1 MAASVAATPARATWW
16 ERNQRQVIPYLY
28 IVPFFLLFLVFGLY
42 PIISSFYLSL
52 FHGLGLGTKAFYG
65 LGNYAYLL
73 SDPRYLH
80 AFWNTVYWT
89 LASVCVLSPLALLLA
104 LALQSMFVRRG
115 WRDLYRIIFFLPIV
129 TSAVIIAVLFSVVFS
144 APNGLLD
151 QALSSLGPLR
161 AWSKLD
167 WLRNTSLVMGWGWL
181 KPVLAVPIIGSI
193 IKSGTIVWNALFL
206 MNIWTYLGINA
217 LYWTA
222 GLNSVDTQLYE
233 AASIDGANRWQSFWS
248 VTWPLLRPMTLF
260 VVIQAVAGS
269 MGTFAQPFLLTGGGP
284 SDATMTLALYQ
295 YTQGFSIANFPYA
308 NAIGYSMAI
317 ITLVLSLLNFWLF
330 RDRSGSAPA

>member
-1 MAASVAATPARATWW
+1 MAATLAQPARAGWW
-16 ERNQRQVIPYLY
+16 VRNQRQIIPYLY
-28 IVPFFLLFLVFGLY
+28 IAPFFILFAIFGIY
-42 PIISSFYLSL
+42 PIIASFYLSL
-52 FHGLGLGTKAFYG
+52 FHGLGLGPKAFYG
-65 LGNYAYLL
+65 LGNYTFLL
-73 SDPRYLH
+73 TDSRYLH

-89 LASVCVLSPLALLLA
+89 LASVFVLSPLALLLA
-104 LALQSMFVRRG
+104 MALQSIYVRHG
-115 WRDLYRIIFFLPIV
+115 WRDLYRIVFFLPVV
-129 TSAVIIAVLFSVVFS
+129 TSAVIIAVIFEVVFS
-144 APNGLLD
+144 SPNGLLD
-151 QALSSLGPLR
+151 QALGSLGPLR
-161 AWSKLD
+161 AWDKID
-167 WLRNTSLVMGWGWL
+167 WLRNTSIVMGWSWL
-181 KPVLAVPIIGSI
+181 QPVLAWPIIGAI

-233 AASIDGANRWQSFWS
+233 AASIDGANRWQRFWG

-260 VVIQAVAGS
+260 VVIQAVVGS

-317 ITLVLSLLNFWLF
+317 ITLLLSLLNFWLF
-330 RDRSGSAPA
+330 RERDEPARA